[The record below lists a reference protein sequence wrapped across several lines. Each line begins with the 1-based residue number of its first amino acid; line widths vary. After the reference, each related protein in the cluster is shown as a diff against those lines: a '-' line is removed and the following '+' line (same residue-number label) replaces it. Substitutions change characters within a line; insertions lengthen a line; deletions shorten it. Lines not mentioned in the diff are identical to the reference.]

1 MQEGLTKEQIEQ
13 FIHTGFVQLENAF
26 SQEHAQ
32 KVRNILWQDMPVD
45 PQNSSSW
52 TKPVIRLGMYA
63 QPPFVEAANTASLHK
78 AFDQLVGQGRW
89 IPPQSIGTFPI
100 RFPSNEEPGDTGWH
114 VDASFPGAD
123 PMNYLEWRIN
133 VRSKGRG
140 LLMLFL
146 FSDVSQADAPTRIRV
161 SSHLEVARMLS
172 PAGETGFSFM
182 ELATKLSAMP
192 EGEEIAAIGQ
202 AGTVYLCHP
211 FLAHAAQV
219 HRGTE
224 PRFLAQPPLLLRD
237 ELVIIDSQNGYSPV
251 EEAIRIAL

>member
-1 MQEGLTKEQIEQ
+1 
-13 FIHTGFVQLENAF
+13 
-26 SQEHAQ
+26 
-32 KVRNILWQDMPVD
+32 
-45 PQNSSSW
+45 
-52 TKPVIRLGMYA
+52 
-63 QPPFVEAANTASLHK
+63 
-78 AFDQLVGQGRW
+78 
-89 IPPQSIGTFPI
+89 
-100 RFPSNEEPGDTGWH
+100 
-114 VDASFPGAD
+114 
-123 PMNYLEWRIN
+123 MNYLEWRIN

-161 SSHLEVARMLS
+161 GSHLEVARMLS
-172 PAGETGFSFM
+172 PAGETGISFM

-192 EGEEIAAIGQ
+192 EGEEIVAIGQ

-211 FLAHAAQV
+211 FLAHAAQA

-237 ELVIIDSQNGYSPV
+237 ELVIMDSQNGYLPV